1 VRGLSIAR
9 KAARRWR
16 SPGRQGGLSA
26 GHGDYPSLGFGFY
39 STRLEDAERPGLVE
53 KGRLCRPALQPP
65 GGVRVSG
72 LRHFPKQ
79 AQIMR
84 VSQRC
89 NCWAS
94 PTLQLLKRLESKGR
108 LLNDP
113 HRHHPPPR
121 RGRRHAPIGSTPTS
135 RSPTRRASGRFGLMR
150 ALRTGSAPQ
159 VDPARAT
166 ARSFCGSSRWRRA
179 KQGNKHTATGAN

>member
-1 VRGLSIAR
+1 MGTIPRSVLVSILPASKTPSAR
-9 KAARRWR
+9 VWLKKGDCADR
-16 SPGRQGGLSA
+16 PCNLQGG
-26 GHGDYPSLGFGFY
+26 G
-39 STRLEDAERPGLVE
+39 
-53 KGRLCRPALQPP
+53 
-65 GGVRVSG
+65 RVSG